1 MRWADGIGEDAL
13 ARMESVGAF
22 GSQRLIGF
30 AAWAGFG
37 FRSFHLHQ
45 RKISDRTGPG
55 EYRVIECGV
64 VAGGGEPGERHQDK
78 NEVPQGG
85 GYQSA
90 AGDAVLDP
98 ALFEETA
105 GQEVLRDA
113 GPGQNGGNAAA
124 NALVERAPSY
134 VQLRTYSSFEANGSS
149 RLCGL
154 SQEIQCPADLAQE
167 ISLSIIARC
176 AQFSFAQLQDRSHY
190 TLGQPGHYKEKG
202 TSIFKPSMREHLM
215 IDETRLA
222 GVYSA
227 ELFLPP
233 GSPPASP
240 WRR

>member
-45 RKISDRTGPG
+45 RQISDRTGPG

-154 SQEIQCPADLAQE
+154 SQEIQCPAHLAQGKLHFKDRNYTPGWDGKPLRDKPAATKVKKTRGPE
-167 ISLSIIARC
+167 GLPYRTRP
-176 AQFSFAQLQDRSHY
+176 LQDGLPTRS
-190 TLGQPGHYKEKG
+190 G
-202 TSIFKPSMREHLM
+202 
-215 IDETRLA
+215 
-222 GVYSA
+222 
-227 ELFLPP
+227 
-233 GSPPASP
+233 
-240 WRR
+240 

>member
-45 RKISDRTGPG
+45 RQISDRTGPG

-134 VQLRTYSSFEANGSS
+134 VQLRTYASFAANGSS

-167 ISLSIIARC
+167 IFLSVIASC
-176 AQFSFAQLQDRSHY
+176 APSSFWAATRPKPLQAGRARPLQRKRH
-190 TLGQPGHYKEKG
+190 QH
-202 TSIFKPSMREHLM
+202 FKP
-215 IDETRLA
+215 
-222 GVYSA
+222 
-227 ELFLPP
+227 
-233 GSPPASP
+233 
-240 WRR
+240 